1 MATLFPKKGKRART
15 AEAAAIA
22 AEAAAA
28 AESAAADAG
37 VSVFAQFE
45 RVDGEKVGPTVDLP
59 VSVTGRDMDLVLNEL
74 TSSSGSEQ
82 KYEFFVDGVQI
93 TGKLS
98 AVLAKLQLSSES
110 VVAIQFQPQSI
121 FRIAAVTRC
130 TSSLPGHTDA
140 ITCAQF
146 SPDCLQL
153 ATGSGDA
160 CVRLWDMNT
169 ETPRIVCKGHT
180 NWVLSVAWSPDGSTV
195 ASGSKDNTVR
205 LWNAASGELKG
216 KALKSHTAF
225 ITCICWQP
233 IHIGADKAQLV
244 SSSKDSTLKVWN
256 ADTAALLRTLSGHS
270 SSVTCVRWTGN
281 NFLVSSS
288 QDKTMKVRPSLRAL
302 ARSVSNTIVMFGT
315 PKQE

>member
-1 MATLFPKKGKRART
+1 MATLFPKKGKRARA
-15 AEAAAIA
+15 AEAADIAAQAAAA

-28 AESAAADAG
+28 EAG
-37 VSVFAQFE
+37 ISVFAQFE
-45 RVDGEKVGPTVDLP
+45 RVEGEKVGPTVDLP
-59 VSVTGRDMDLVLNEL
+59 VCVSGRDMDLVLNEL
-74 TSSSGSEQ
+74 ASGADSDQ
-82 KYEFFVDGVQI
+82 KYEFFVEGIQV

-98 AVLAKLQLSSES
+98 AVLKQLQISSED
-110 VVAIQFQPQSI
+110 VVTIKFQPQSI

-169 ETPRIVCKGHT
+169 ETPRIVCKGHK
-180 NWVLSVAWSPDGSTV
+180 NWVRAASRAISCCACNVRVAQVLSVAWSPDGLIV

-205 LWNAASGELKG
+205 LWDAATGELKG

-225 ITCICWQP
+225 ITSISWQP

-244 SSSKDSTLKVWN
+244 SSSKDSTLKVPP
-256 ADTAALLRTLSGHS
+256 
-270 SSVTCVRWTGN
+270 C
-281 NFLVSSS
+281 F
-288 QDKTMKVRPSLRAL
+288 
-302 ARSVSNTIVMFGT
+302 
-315 PKQE
+315 

>member
-1 MATLFPKKGKRART
+1 MATLFPKKGKRARA
-15 AEAAAIA
+15 AEAATIA

-28 AESAAADAG
+28 AESAAAEAG
-37 VSVFAQFE
+37 ISVFAQFE

-74 TSSSGSEQ
+74 SSGASEQ
-82 KYEFFVDGVQI
+82 KYEFFVGGIQV

-98 AVLAKLQLSSES
+98 AVLSKLQLVSES
-110 VVAIQFQPQSI
+110 VVTIQFQPQSI
-121 FRIAAVTRC
+121 HRIAAVTRC

-180 NWVLSVAWSPDGSTV
+180 NWVNP
-195 ASGSKDNTVR
+195 
-205 LWNAASGELKG
+205 
-216 KALKSHTAF
+216 H
-225 ITCICWQP
+225 CINLECMLIQR
-233 IHIGADKAQLV
+233 H
-244 SSSKDSTLKVWN
+244 
-256 ADTAALLRTLSGHS
+256 
-270 SSVTCVRWTGN
+270 
-281 NFLVSSS
+281 
-288 QDKTMKVRPSLRAL
+288 
-302 ARSVSNTIVMFGT
+302 
-315 PKQE
+315 

>member
-1 MATLFPKKGKRART
+1 MATLFPKKGKRARA
-15 AEAAAIA
+15 AEAATIA

-28 AESAAADAG
+28 AESAAAEAG
-37 VSVFAQFE
+37 ISVFAQFE

-74 TSSSGSEQ
+74 SSGASEQ
-82 KYEFFVDGVQI
+82 KYEFFVDGIQI

-98 AVLAKLQLSSES
+98 AVLSKLQLVSES
-110 VVAIQFQPQSI
+110 VVTIQFQPQSI
-121 FRIAAVTRC
+121 HRIAAVTRC

-180 NWVLSVAWSPDGSTV
+180 NWVPSPPPP
-195 ASGSKDNTVR
+195 API
-205 LWNAASGELKG
+205 LL
-216 KALKSHTAF
+216 HTAF
-225 ITCICWQP
+225 V
-233 IHIGADKAQLV
+233 H
-244 SSSKDSTLKVWN
+244 
-256 ADTAALLRTLSGHS
+256 
-270 SSVTCVRWTGN
+270 
-281 NFLVSSS
+281 
-288 QDKTMKVRPSLRAL
+288 
-302 ARSVSNTIVMFGT
+302 
-315 PKQE
+315 